1 MADELTTG
9 AASAAFHCPWCSH
22 VLPSTDLE
30 ICPSCKATLTSTGTG
45 ETALPGVTAI
55 DHEALLRTSRE
66 PRPQRSR
73 ILSWLSG
80 EYVEETS
87 TPAEPQAI
95 APPDLE
101 VRREIL
107 RLELEAEIADKQ
119 AEADSILADA
129 AVEGR
134 PLPGLGPAVDEADD
148 VEAAEDVIAASNGDV
163 PDEDVAPELDVAAV
177 KAGEDEGQDKA

>member
-1 MADELTTG
+1 MADDLTTG

-30 ICPSCKATLTSTGTG
+30 ICPSCKATLTSTG
-45 ETALPGVTAI
+45 EAALPGVTAI

-66 PRPQRSR
+66 PRPQRNR

-80 EYVEETS
+80 EYVEETA

-134 PLPGLGPAVDEADD
+134 PLPGLEPVEGAD
-148 VEAAEDVIAASNGDV
+148 VEAAEDVVAASNGDA
-163 PDEDVAPELDVAAV
+163 PDEDTAPEVDVAAV
-177 KAGEDEGQDKA
+177 NAGNDEDPDKA

>member
-1 MADELTTG
+1 MADDLTTG
-9 AASAAFHCPWCSH
+9 AASAAFHCPWCSA

-30 ICPSCKATLTSTGTG
+30 ICPSCKATLTSTG
-45 ETALPGVTAI
+45 EAALPGVTAI

-80 EYVEETS
+80 EYVEETT

-134 PLPGLGPAVDEADD
+134 PLPALEPVVDETDD
-148 VEAAEDVIAASNGDV
+148 SEAAEDVIAASNTGDE
-163 PDEDVAPELDVAAV
+163 PDDDASELDVAAL
-177 KAGEDEGQDKA
+177 KAGDDEVPDKT

>member
-1 MADELTTG
+1 MAEELTTG
-9 AASAAFHCPWCSH
+9 AASAAFHCPWCSA

-30 ICPSCKATLTSTGTG
+30 SCPSCKATLTSTG
-45 ETALPGVTAI
+45 EAALPGVTAI

-80 EYVEETS
+80 EYVEETA

-134 PLPGLGPAVDEADD
+134 PLPGLEQ
-148 VEAAEDVIAASNGDV
+148 VEAVEGAEAEETEDVLAAG
-163 PDEDVAPELDVAAV
+163 VAAEPDAAV
-177 KAGEDEGQDKA
+177 PAGDDEGADKA

>member
-1 MADELTTG
+1 M
-9 AASAAFHCPWCSH
+9 
-22 VLPSTDLE
+22 
-30 ICPSCKATLTSTGTG
+30 
-45 ETALPGVTAI
+45 TAI

-134 PLPGLGPAVDEADD
+134 PLPGLEPVVLDADAA
-148 VEAAEDVIAASNGDV
+148 EAAEDVIAASNGDV
-163 PDEDVAPELDVAAV
+163 PDDDAQPEQDVAAV
-177 KAGEDEGQDKA
+177 KPGDGEDPDKA

>member
-9 AASAAFHCPWCSH
+9 AASAAFHCPWCSAE
-22 VLPSTDLE
+22 LPSTDLE
-30 ICPSCKATLTSTGTG
+30 ICPSCKATLSSTGPG
-45 ETALPGVTAI
+45 EAALPGVTAI

-66 PRPQRSR
+66 PRPQRNR

-80 EYVEETS
+80 EYVEETAS
-87 TPAEPQAI
+87 PAEPQAI

-129 AVEGR
+129 AVEGL
-134 PLPGLGPAVDEADD
+134 PLPGLEVVEDEIDD
-148 VEAAEDVIAASNGDV
+148 AEAAEDVLAAAASTAEPDASV
-163 PDEDVAPELDVAAV
+163 PATDDEAA
-177 KAGEDEGQDKA
+177 DKA

>member
-1 MADELTTG
+1 MADDLTTG

-30 ICPSCKATLTSTGTG
+30 ICPSCKATLTSTG
-45 ETALPGVTAI
+45 EAALPGVTAI

-66 PRPQRSR
+66 PRPQRNR

-80 EYVEETS
+80 EYVEETA

-134 PLPGLGPAVDEADD
+134 PLPGLEPVDDD
-148 VEAAEDVIAASNGDV
+148 VEATAEDVIAASNGDV
-163 PDEDVAPELDVAAV
+163 PDGDAAPELDVAAV
-177 KAGEDEGQDKA
+177 KAGDEDPDKA

>member
-9 AASAAFHCPWCSH
+9 AASAAFHCPWCSAA
-22 VLPSTDLE
+22 LPSTDLE
-30 ICPSCKATLTSTGTG
+30 ICPSCKATLSSTSSTG
-45 ETALPGVTAI
+45 EAALPGVTAI

-66 PRPQRSR
+66 PRPQRNR
-73 ILSWLSG
+73 IISWLSG
-80 EYVEETS
+80 EYVEETA

-95 APPDLE
+95 APPDLA

-134 PLPGLGPAVDEADD
+134 PLPGLEPVGEEDD
-148 VEAAEDVIAASNGDV
+148 AEEAEDVLAAGPSSAD
-163 PDEDVAPELDVAAV
+163 LDVAAV
-177 KAGEDEGQDKA
+177 TVADDEAADKA

>member
-9 AASAAFHCPWCSH
+9 AASAAFHCPWCSAE
-22 VLPSTDLE
+22 LPSTDLE
-30 ICPSCKATLTSTGTG
+30 ICPSCKATLSSTGPG
-45 ETALPGVTAI
+45 EAALPGVTAI

-66 PRPQRSR
+66 PRPQRNR

-87 TPAEPQAI
+87 TPVEPQAI

-134 PLPGLGPAVDEADD
+134 PLPGLEVVEDEVDDAEAT
-148 VEAAEDVIAASNGDV
+148 EDVIAASNGAVQDG
-163 PDEDVAPELDVAAV
+163 EDAPADVAAV
-177 KAGEDEGQDKA
+177 SAADDEGQDKA

>member
-9 AASAAFHCPWCSH
+9 AASAAFHCPWCSAE
-22 VLPSTDLE
+22 LPSTDLE
-30 ICPSCKATLTSTGTG
+30 ICPSCKATLSSTGPG
-45 ETALPGVTAI
+45 EASLPGVTAI

-66 PRPQRSR
+66 PRPQRNR

-80 EYVEETS
+80 EYVEETT
-87 TPAEPQAI
+87 TPVEPQAI

-134 PLPGLGPAVDEADD
+134 PLPSFEPVEDDADD
-148 VEAAEDVIAASNGDV
+148 EAAEDVLAAAASTAEPV
-163 PDEDVAPELDVAAV
+163 VTPVAA
-177 KAGEDEGQDKA
+177 ADDEYADDEAADKA

>member
-9 AASAAFHCPWCSH
+9 AASAAFHCPWCSAE
-22 VLPSTDLE
+22 LPSTDLE
-30 ICPSCKATLTSTGTG
+30 ICPSCKATLSSTGPG
-45 ETALPGVTAI
+45 EASLPGVTAI

-66 PRPQRSR
+66 PRPQRNR

-87 TPAEPQAI
+87 TPVEPQAI

-134 PLPGLGPAVDEADD
+134 PLPGFEQVAALDDADD
-148 VEAAEDVIAASNGDV
+148 EAAEDVLAAAASTAEPLV
-163 PDEDVAPELDVAAV
+163 TPVAA
-177 KAGEDEGQDKA
+177 ADDEAADKA

>member
-9 AASAAFHCPWCSH
+9 AASAAFHCPWCSA

-30 ICPSCKATLTSTGTG
+30 ICPSCKATLTSTG
-45 ETALPGVTAI
+45 EAALPGVTAI

-80 EYVEETS
+80 EYVEETA

-134 PLPGLGPAVDEADD
+134 SLPGLEPAVDEADD
-148 VEAAEDVIAASNGDV
+148 AEATEDVIAASNGDV
-163 PDEDVAPELDVAAV
+163 PAGEIAPADVAAV
-177 KAGEDEGQDKA
+177 NAADDEGQDKV

>member
-9 AASAAFHCPWCSH
+9 AASAAFHCPWCSA

-30 ICPSCKATLTSTGTG
+30 ICPSCKATLTSTG
-45 ETALPGVTAI
+45 EAALPGVTAI

-80 EYVEETS
+80 EYVEETA

-134 PLPGLGPAVDEADD
+134 PLPGVEPVVDEADD
-148 VEAAEDVIAASNGDV
+148 AEPAEDVIAALNGDV
-163 PDEDVAPELDVAAV
+163 ADGEDAPVDVAAV
-177 KAGEDEGQDKA
+177 KAADDEGQDKA

>member
-9 AASAAFHCPWCSH
+9 AASAAFHCPWCSA

-30 ICPSCKATLTSTGTG
+30 ICPSCKATLTSTG
-45 ETALPGVTAI
+45 EAALPGVTAI

-80 EYVEETS
+80 EYVEETA

-134 PLPGLGPAVDEADD
+134 PLPGVEPVVDEADD
-148 VEAAEDVIAASNGDV
+148 AEPAEDVIAASNGDV
-163 PDEDVAPELDVAAV
+163 PDGEDAPVDVAAV
-177 KAGEDEGQDKA
+177 KAADDEDDDKV

>member
-1 MADELTTG
+1 M
-9 AASAAFHCPWCSH
+9 
-22 VLPSTDLE
+22 
-30 ICPSCKATLTSTGTG
+30 
-45 ETALPGVTAI
+45 TAI
-55 DHEALLRTSRE
+55 DHEALLRANRE

-87 TPAEPQAI
+87 MPAEPQAI

-107 RLELEAEIADKQ
+107 RLEIEAEIADKQ

-134 PLPGLGPAVDEADD
+134 PPGTR
-148 VEAAEDVIAASNGDV
+148 ASG
-163 PDEDVAPELDVAAV
+163 
-177 KAGEDEGQDKA
+177 GRRR

>member
-30 ICPSCKATLTSTGTG
+30 ICPSCKATLTSTG
-45 ETALPGVTAI
+45 EAALPGVTAI

-66 PRPQRSR
+66 PRPQRNR

-80 EYVEETS
+80 EYVEETT

-134 PLPGLGPAVDEADD
+134 PLPGLELVEEADD
-148 VEAAEDVIAASNGDV
+148 GEAAEDVIAASNGDV
-163 PDEDVAPELDVAAV
+163 PDADAAPEQDVAAV
-177 KAGEDEGQDKA
+177 KPGDDEGADKA

>member
-9 AASAAFHCPWCSH
+9 AASAAFHCPWCSAA
-22 VLPSTDLE
+22 LPSTDLE
-30 ICPSCKATLTSTGTG
+30 ICPSCKATLSSTSSTG
-45 ETALPGVTAI
+45 EAALPGVTAI

-66 PRPQRSR
+66 PRPQRNR
-73 ILSWLSG
+73 IISWLSG
-80 EYVEETS
+80 EYVEETA

-95 APPDLE
+95 APPDLA

-134 PLPGLGPAVDEADD
+134 PLPGLEPVAEEDD
-148 VEAAEDVIAASNGDV
+148 AEEAEDVLAAGPSS
-163 PDEDVAPELDVAAV
+163 AELDVAAV
-177 KAGEDEGQDKA
+177 TAADDEAADKA

>member
-9 AASAAFHCPWCSH
+9 AASAAFHCPWCSAE
-22 VLPSTDLE
+22 LPSTDLE
-30 ICPSCKATLTSTGTG
+30 ICPSCKATLSSTGPG
-45 ETALPGVTAI
+45 EASLPGVTAI

-66 PRPQRSR
+66 PRPQRNR

-87 TPAEPQAI
+87 TPVEPQAI

-119 AEADSILADA
+119 AEADSMLADA

-134 PLPGLGPAVDEADD
+134 PLPNLEPVETLDDADD
-148 VEAAEDVIAASNGDV
+148 EAAEDVLAAAASTAEPLV
-163 PDEDVAPELDVAAV
+163 IPVAA
-177 KAGEDEGQDKA
+177 ADDNSADDKAADKA